1 VQNNEKDADR
11 SAFAIF
17 AAPHEYPPPSAVV
30 QVRFGAQSRRGRSRS
45 INEDHYLVISL
56 GRHQET
62 LLTSLPETTIG
73 KRFDEYGY
81 AMVVADGFGPAGGG
95 EVASRLAIATLVHLV
110 RHFGKWNLRVDH
122 DVAREIMARAEL
134 FYRHVDSAVVHES
147 LTGAMPGLQT
157 TLTATFGAGHDLFFA
172 HVGHSRAYLFREN
185 HLWRLTR
192 DHTIGASRPTSPLAP
207 LVDVSA
213 TARDLKHIITNTIG
227 MRGSVGPTIDL
238 ERLQLAADDVVLV
251 CTNGLTDAV
260 DERAISDVLASPAP
274 PDDQCRQLV
283 DLAVAAE
290 AEDDVTALVAQYRFP
305 DVARS

>member
-1 VQNNEKDADR
+1 MTRDDD
-11 SAFAIF
+11 
-17 AAPHEYPPPSAVV
+17 HEPLGSHASITTHTASTDFPPPSSTV
-30 QVRFGAQSRRGRSRS
+30 QVRFAAESRPGRSRLV
-45 INEDHYLVISL
+45 NEDHYLVIRL

-62 LLTSLPETTIG
+62 ILTSLPEQTIG

-95 EVASRLAIATLVHLV
+95 EIASRLAIATLVHLV

-122 DVAREIMARAEL
+122 DIARDIMARAEL

-147 LTGAMPGLQT
+147 LTGPIPGLQT
-157 TLTATFGAGHDLFFA
+157 TLTATFGAGRDLFFA
-172 HVGHSRAYLFREN
+172 HVGHSRAYLFREG

-192 DHTIGASRPTSPLAP
+192 DHTIGPSRTTSSPVAP

-238 ERLQLAADDVVLV
+238 ERLQLADNDVVLV

-260 DERAISDVLASPAP
+260 DERAIGDVLGSGASP
-274 PDDQCRQLV
+274 DDRCRTLV
-283 DLAVAAE
+283 ELATAAN
-290 AEDDVTALVAQYRFP
+290 AEDDVTALVAEYEFP
-305 DVARS
+305 K